1 MNTES
6 MGTGTPGGTQ
16 AKKAIYELAKDLG
29 MANKDL
35 VTKIQSLGIDAKN
48 HMSRLSEEDVERV
61 RRALAKERQENTVQE
76 RVNDTVIRR
85 RSKDGTMLRPQGQN
99 AAPPAPATPPVA
111 APVASPATVR
121 IVAAT
126 PSSAPSPTVVSRP
139 AVSVTP
145 SAPAAPATSG
155 AAVVRRVVAP
165 TAAAK
170 PTSTEPAA
178 SSVVVRKAPAAV
190 ESPAVVKPAAPV
202 LEKPAPVLEKPAPA
216 VEASPAKPAVAPAAA
231 VSSAPVAAVERADKP
246 VEPAASKVVP
256 PAVAEPVKPALT
268 TDVAAPAAKPVAK
281 TTAKPVA
288 ASVPAAVP
296 VAVTEEPVAT
306 PAPKVEPS
314 AKVEPA
320 PAALAKAPAAPS
332 TETPAPSQPAQ
343 VAPASESP
351 VPAVSSA
358 TPTATK
364 QATVPSGSGD
374 QRVFVTAQTRR
385 QNEGLGPT
393 GRVIDLAALRPPAP
407 PVAAKPPS
415 TESPRTTWRSDDAVG
430 RGPRQEISGERL
442 RAMSPKVAPAQKQ
455 QKQKPLPGRKPK
467 QTQITTAAEHKR
479 VVKMGEAIVVAEFA
493 RQMGAKAT
501 DVLKKIWEL
510 GVRNVMINS
519 PIDIDTAQLVAAEFE
534 WRVES
539 TAFQE
544 EMVVNETAD
553 KPEDLRPRAPVVT
566 IMGHVDHGKT
576 SLLDA
581 IRNANVAAGEAGGI
595 TQHIGAYKV
604 STKSGD
610 VVFLD
615 TPGHEAF
622 TEMRARGAQVTD
634 IVVLVVAADDGV
646 MPQTLEALNHARD
659 AKVPII
665 VAVNKI
671 DKPGAQPDR
680 IRQQLSSHG
689 LTPEEWGGETIY
701 CDVSARAKT
710 GVDKLLEML
719 ALQSEILEL
728 KANPNKPARGT
739 VVEARMDPKRG
750 PVSTLLVDEGT
761 LRIGD
766 SVVVGEELGKV
777 RAMVDDKGR
786 QLQQA
791 GPATPVEVLGLSG
804 VPKAGEVMNVV
815 NDERAAKELVEHR
828 RNRRIEKERAKA
840 GPVSLDKLMD
850 AMKAGLKELKI
861 ILKADVQGSVEALGS
876 ALSKL
881 STDKVKVTVIQAAVG
896 GITETDVNL
905 AKAGNAIIIG
915 FHVRPAGKAA
925 SLAEQEG
932 VDIKLYDIIYDAI
945 DEVKQA
951 MAGLL
956 APVKRDKTLGK
967 AEVRELFTIPKIGTV
982 LGCFVHEGTIKR
994 SAQAR
999 VIRDSVLVYTG
1010 KLGSLRRFKDD
1021 VREVQQ
1027 GYECGMSVDGYQD
1040 VKVGDFIEC
1049 FEVEEIAATLD

>member
-29 MANKDL
+29 MPNKDL
-35 VTKIQSLGIDAKN
+35 VNKIQSLGIDAKN

-85 RSKDGTMLRPQGQN
+85 RSKDGSMLRPQAQN
-99 AAPPAPATPPVA
+99 ATPPPAATPVAPAAPVIPATPTVVVRPAAPAASPAATPAPTRQAVAAPPAAPVRRITVTPATPA
-111 APVASPATVR
+111 APTSTGSK
-121 IVAAT
+121 AAVEAAPT
-126 PSSAPSPTVVSRP
+126 PS
-139 AVSVTP
+139 
-145 SAPAAPATSG
+145 
-155 AAVVRRVVAP
+155 AVVRRAAPPAAVTAEAPVAKAASEKAARPAVAP
-165 TAAAK
+165 SAPPAEPTAKVAA
-170 PTSTEPAA
+170 EPPAPQAA
-178 SSVVVRKAPAAV
+178 STRVETRPAAV
-190 ESPAVVKPAAPV
+190 ESAPPPAATKPQPAETAAPASKPAVKAAAAAPV
-202 LEKPAPVLEKPAPA
+202 APAPTPNDPPVLD
-216 VEASPAKPAVAPAAA
+216 AK
-231 VSSAPVAAVERADKP
+231 
-246 VEPAASKVVP
+246 
-256 PAVAEPVKPALT
+256 
-268 TDVAAPAAKPVAK
+268 
-281 TTAKPVA
+281 
-288 ASVPAAVP
+288 
-296 VAVTEEPVAT
+296 
-306 PAPKVEPS
+306 PAPKVEPA
-314 AKVEPA
+314 AKSEPSEPA
-320 PAALAKAPAAPS
+320 VVAAPVAVSKPVVAPPVSEAPAPRAPEADPTPAAHAALAKPVSGSTPS
-332 TETPAPSQPAQ
+332 TA
-343 VAPASESP
+343 ES
-351 VPAVSSA
+351 
-358 TPTATK
+358 
-364 QATVPSGSGD
+364 
-374 QRVFVTAQTRR
+374 RVFVTAQTRR

-393 GRVIDLAALRPPAP
+393 GRVIDLASLRPPAP
-407 PVAAKPPS
+407 PAAAKPS
-415 TESPRTTWRSDDAVG
+415 AESPRTWRSDDGVG

-442 RAMSPKVAPAQKQ
+442 RALSPKSAPAQKQ

-510 GVRNVMINS
+510 GVRQVMINS
-519 PIDIDTAQLVAAEFE
+519 PIDFDTAQLVAAEFE

-544 EMVVNETAD
+544 EMVVNETED

-604 STKSGD
+604 STKNGD

-680 IRQQLSSHG
+680 IRQQLSGHG

-701 CDVSARAKT
+701 CDVSARNKT
-710 GVDKLLEML
+710 GVDRLLEML

-739 VVEARMDPKRG
+739 VVEARMDAKRG
-750 PVSTLLVDEGT
+750 PVSTLLVEEGT

-777 RAMVDDKGR
+777 RAMIDDKGR
-786 QLQQA
+786 QIQQA
-791 GPATPVEVLGLSG
+791 GPSTPAEVLGLSG

-850 AMKAGLKELKI
+850 AMKAGLKDLKI
-861 ILKADVQGSVEALGS
+861 ILKADVQGSVEALAS

-967 AEVRELFTIPKIGTV
+967 AEVRELFNIPKIGAV
-982 LGCFVHEGTIKR
+982 LGCFVIDGSIKR

-999 VIRDSVLVYTG
+999 VIRDSVLIYTG

-1021 VREVQQ
+1021 VREVLQ
-1027 GYECGMSVDGYQD
+1027 GYECGMTVEGYQD
-1040 VKVGDFIEC
+1040 IKSGDIIEC